1 MNMLNTS
8 FVRPRHSAICR
19 LYGTALVRVWR
30 LLTFSMLLVA
40 GIASA
45 DPPNYATRDEAIHAA
60 TSSDPAQRVDA
71 LTWIA
76 GHGVQG
82 DAPLLK
88 EHLTDDDPVV
98 RSVAEQALWT
108 LWSRSGDEQVDALLA
123 RGVNEMSA
131 GDLDAAIN
139 TFSEVIKRKPDFA
152 EGWNKRA
159 TALFVAGDYRRS
171 LADCDEVMKRN
182 PLHFGALAGY
192 GQIYFRL
199 EQYER
204 AIEYW
209 KRALEVNPNMSG
221 VELGIRAAE
230 HLLRERR
237 KQSA

>member
-1 MNMLNTS
+1 MRFL
-8 FVRPRHSAICR
+8 A
-19 LYGTALVRVWR
+19 
-30 LLTFSMLLVA
+30 LLTFSLLFVA
-40 GIASA
+40 SPAWTDS
-45 DPPNYATRDEAIHAA
+45 PNFATRDEAIRAA
-60 TSSDPAQRVDA
+60 DSTDPGQRAGA
-71 LTWIA
+71 LNWIA
-76 GHGVQG
+76 NHGGQG
-82 DAPLLK
+82 DARLLK
-88 EHLTDDDPVV
+88 DHLTDDDPDV
-98 RSVAEQALWT
+98 RGVAEQALWT
-108 LWSRSGDEQVDALLA
+108 LWSRSGDDQVDALLA
-123 RGVNEMSA
+123 RGVREMSA
-131 GDLDAAIN
+131 GDLEAAIN
-139 TFSEVIKRKPDFA
+139 TFSEVIKRKPEFA

-230 HLLRERR
+230 HILAQQQRQR
-237 KQSA
+237 A